1 MTPAPGRYGVVVQDT
16 EGQVSVAAH
25 IGRTSS
31 LRRIVQR
38 PELQP
43 KAAAKAHVGSDGTS
57 RATSPPQFRPTEM
70 TSHRRSTPAPNGW
83 CAGRETLDDQRT
95 GPDHTADALD
105 LRRRPLRPAQANF
118 DEFAE
123 QWRPT
128 YPAMI
133 SSWENAWHEFV
144 PFLDFPPEL
153 RAAFRRRQPWSS
165 AQSGKSLRTL

>member
-1 MTPAPGRYGVVVQDT
+1 M
-16 EGQVSVAAH
+16 SN
-25 IGRTSS
+25 TSS
-31 LRRIVQR
+31 L
-38 PELQP
+38 P
-43 KAAAKAHVGSDGTS
+43 
-57 RATSPPQFRPTEM
+57 
-70 TSHRRSTPAPNGW
+70 
-83 CAGRETLDDQRT
+83 
-95 GPDHTADALD
+95 
-105 LRRRPLRPAQANF
+105 RRRVRVMAVQYRMQACSNF